1 MIHRARRPV
10 APQARTSCATED
22 PAGVEWGCAV
32 FTTGAG
38 GNDLVMRKHAPPEG
52 LASAGPPRPDSRWAS
67 VGSARK
73 IRRSASL
80 FIELMRIDMRT
91 KTAAFQMTAAL
102 ELAIE
107 TTRRIEETPFS
118 QPARVATIWACGS
131 MPLRRD
137 LLPQVHRRRIDVG
150 VRWDASAGPPPPD

>member
-38 GNDLVMRKHAPPEG
+38 ATISACESMPLRRDLLPQVHRGRTHVG
-52 LASAGPPRPDSRWAS
+52 RPWDLLGKF
-67 VGSARK
+67 VV
-73 IRRSASL
+73 RRLSSL
-80 FIELMRIDMRT
+80 KMRIDMRT

-118 QPARVATIWACGS
+118 QPARVATILGMRKHAPPEGNNILDK
-131 MPLRRD
+131 PF
-137 LLPQVHRRRIDVG
+137 H
-150 VRWDASAGPPPPD
+150 AGKMLA

>member
-38 GNDLVMRKHAPPEG
+38 ATISACESMPLRRDLLPQVHRGRTHVG
-52 LASAGPPRPDSRWAS
+52 RPWDLLGKF
-67 VGSARK
+67 VV
-73 IRRSASL
+73 RRLSSL
-80 FIELMRIDMRT
+80 KMRIDMRT

-137 LLPQVHRRRIDVG
+137 LLPQVHHGRIDVG

>member
-38 GNDLVMRKHAPPEG
+38 ATISACESMPLRRDLLPQVHRGRTHVG
-52 LASAGPPRPDSRWAS
+52 RPWDLLGKF
-67 VGSARK
+67 VV
-73 IRRSASL
+73 RRLSSL
-80 FIELMRIDMRT
+80 KMRIDMRT